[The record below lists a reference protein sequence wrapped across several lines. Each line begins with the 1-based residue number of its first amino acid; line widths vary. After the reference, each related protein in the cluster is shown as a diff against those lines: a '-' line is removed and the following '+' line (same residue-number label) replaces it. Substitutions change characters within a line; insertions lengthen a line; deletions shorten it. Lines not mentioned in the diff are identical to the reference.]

1 MDPAPDPADVEVY
14 EMPDAGASVGTTQG
28 HVSAE
33 EAAVAHEAKVEENDL
48 QGEDADNG
56 NDAIEDGDVDTL
68 EGGQSEADQEGPEEV
83 KGNGA
88 DAEDAAGDADA
99 GDADAGDADA
109 GDADADNADA
119 DDAEADD
126 AEADDAEA
134 DDAEADDAKADDA
147 EADDAGADD
156 ADAESAEAD
165 DADADDAEA
174 DDTEADDA
182 DADDAD
188 ADDAD
193 ADDADA
199 DDADAD
205 GADAEDADADGAD
218 ADAAE
223 ADAADDS
230 SSLSDELPTV
240 RLTFQGQDFAA
251 FPAEAQDSG
260 PFVYVEGEEGS
271 DELVRVSAPELRL
284 APATFW
290 EPLDAFFA
298 ALRVKD
304 ALGEFLEDG
313 TELCLSFP
321 DLELDLME
329 DNVYARDITLH
340 DISQLAL
347 GFGHQASLHVVVSEE
362 VRFISRYNELAMRM
376 NGAADE
382 VDVSDAQDAGSEAG
396 NGDEGTAEAHDAR
409 ADDVALQE
417 DMYDM
422 DDDAG
427 DQRPYDDADHA
438 AYEDEADPL
447 HARGKRT
454 ADEPGAGEAAKRA
467 KTGPAAS

>member
-99 GDADAGDADA
+99 GDADA
-109 GDADADNADA
+109 DNAD
-119 DDAEADD
+119 
-126 AEADDAEA
+126 ADDAEA

-174 DDTEADDA
+174 DDTE
-182 DADDAD
+182 ADDAD

>member
-99 GDADAGDADA
+99 GDADA
-109 GDADADNADA
+109 DNAD
-119 DDAEADD
+119 
-126 AEADDAEA
+126 ADDAEA

-199 DDADAD
+199 D

-240 RLTFQGQDFAA
+240 RLTSQGQDFAA